1 MCGYIV
7 WGGVKDILFESQIVV
22 VNLINEGNPKDSTS
36 GTKGFQLVLLFQF
49 GYGCMM
55 RVV

>member
-1 MCGYIV
+1 M
-7 WGGVKDILFESQIVV
+7 KDILFESQIVV